1 MDRREY
7 KAWRRRL
14 RDERRIKLQEI
25 RSWNEIH
32 GGSYNND
39 KDVSDSKYTNS
50 TYFLRDNVNVT
61 RHLKDGDFKTTTE
74 YTKYHNTQKGL
85 ALLYYRW
92 FYDKGATHTSG
103 YGAKAQSSPTATWW
117 GGWTDSSSMRSKLN
131 TAAQSA
137 LLSRIVG
144 NAPNWDVLTD
154 LAESKETVGL
164 LRSSAQWFMKV
175 ATAVK
180 KRDVMTIARMFKV
193 STSKK
198 GIKRLR
204 RRIYPQRTL
213 GGYGVTVGTSMSN
226 LWMSYRYGFMP
237 IIYSMQDALIA
248 FNAEFSKGV
257 KLTEQVTLSD
267 SLYAETSG
275 VGNTSTGY
283 KATNRTS
290 RTVQGS
296 WRKKAYFNY
305 TDSMLARLVS
315 PAALLQTAWEVVP
328 FSFVADWFVSVGDYL
343 DNLQVDTITS
353 GPVAVNVTEKGTS
366 VLRNWFEPNGVVDGY
381 RHTIEKF
388 YGSVCTAT
396 SFTFARSKGSLS
408 VPGIDISQSW
418 YTFKRSIDVAC
429 LSWQRVHK
437 RLNEYVEPDGFRYR
451 VH

>member
-7 KAWRRRL
+7 RAWRRRL
-14 RDERRIKLQEI
+14 RDERRQRLNDI
-25 RSWNEIH
+25 RQWNKIH
-32 GGSYNND
+32 GGSYNYD
-39 KDVSDSKYTNS
+39 KDVTDKKYS
-50 TYFLRDNVNVT
+50 TTTYILRDNVTVS
-61 RHLKDGDFKTTTE
+61 RSLKDGDFKTTTE
-74 YTKYHNTQKGL
+74 YTKYHYTQKGL

-92 FYDKGATHTSG
+92 FYDKGTVHQSG
-103 YGAKAQSSPTATWW
+103 YGAKAQGSPTPSWW
-117 GGWTDSSSMRSKLN
+117 GAWSDSSSMRSKLS

-137 LLSRIVG
+137 LVSKVVS
-144 NAPNWDVLTD
+144 NAPTWDVLTD

-164 LRSSAQWFMKV
+164 LRSSAQWFMNL

-193 STSKK
+193 STTKK

-204 RRIYPQRTL
+204 RRLYPKRTL
-213 GGYGVTVGTSMSN
+213 GGYGVTVGSSMSN
-226 LWMSYRYGFMP
+226 LWMTYRYGFMP
-237 IIYSMQDALIA
+237 MIYSMQDALIA

-257 KLTEQVTLSD
+257 TLTEQVTLSD
-267 SLYAETSG
+267 SLYVETSAD
-275 VGNTSTGY
+275 GNTSTGY
-283 KATNRTS
+283 KAKNRTS
-290 RTVQGS
+290 RSVQGS

-305 TDSMLARLVS
+305 TNSMLARLASPVS
-315 PAALLQTAWEVVP
+315 LVKTAWEVVP
-328 FSFVADWFVSVGDYL
+328 FSFVVDWFISVGDYL
-343 DNLQVDTITS
+343 DNLQVDTITC

-388 YGSVCTAT
+388 HGSVCTAT

-408 VPGIDISQSW
+408 VPGIDLQQSW
-418 YTFKRSIDVAC
+418 YTFKRSIDTAC

>member
-7 KAWRRRL
+7 RAWRRRL
-14 RDERRIKLQEI
+14 RDERRQRLQDI
-25 RSWNEIH
+25 RSWNKIH
-32 GGSYNND
+32 GGSYNHD
-39 KDVSDSKYTNS
+39 KDVTNKQYSSS
-50 TYFLRDNVNVT
+50 TYTLCDNESVSRV
-61 RHLKDGDFKTTTE
+61 LKDGDFKTTTE
-74 YTKYHNTQKGL
+74 YTKNHFTQKGL
-85 ALLYYRW
+85 ALLYFRW
-92 FYDKGATHTSG
+92 SYDRGDTHISG
-103 YGAKAQSSPTATWW
+103 YGAKGQNSPIANWW
-117 GGWTDSSSMRSKLN
+117 GGWTDSSSMRSKLDI
-131 TAAQSA
+131 AAQKA
-137 LLSRIVG
+137 LVSRVVG

-180 KRDVMTIARMFKV
+180 KRDVMTIARMFQV

-248 FNAEFSKGV
+248 FNAEFSEGT

-267 SLYAETSG
+267 SLYVETSDP
-275 VGNTSTGY
+275 GNAYGGY

-290 RTVQGS
+290 RLVQGS

-305 TDSMLARLVS
+305 TNSMLARLVS

-353 GPVAVNVTEKGTS
+353 GPAAVNVTEKGTS
-366 VLRNWFEPNGVVDGY
+366 VLRNWFEPNGAVSGY
-381 RHTIEKF
+381 SHTIETF
-388 YGSVCTAT
+388 FGSVCTAT
-396 SFTFARSKGSLS
+396 AFTFARSKGSLS
-408 VPGIDISQSW
+408 VPGIDLSQSW